1 MAEQTNKKTA
11 EVKTQQSSNKKETQ
25 SNEQT
30 EKTAKTQETKSGALL
45 TTRFY
50 ETSVNSYLVGRSE
63 LVNLAGYKKAVTASI
78 NADIGNQVV
87 VVGIESNKE
96 LGKATIG
103 VALSHDGKSY
113 TKPVVT
119 AKIDVSTGGNP
130 IECIDLEKYR
140 APYYRI
146 VIDFEKDAPKDSVAR
161 ILFVSSS

>member
-1 MAEQTNKKTA
+1 MAEQTKKETA

-63 LVNLAGYKKAVTASI
+63 PVNLAGYKKAVTAPI